1 MNGSRLTDFS
11 IDHILSS
18 GFPRSAGSSA
28 QKTPGTTFPPGEAFF
43 RRVPGG
49 VCSAR
54 PGGPGLRSYGG
65 FRPDLV
71 PPDLS
76 YYPPDLSFYPAGL
89 TFYPRHQT
97 SHPGPMF
104 LTGPAAGRP
113 VTRSRT
119 VFTPGQT
126 QLLQRL
132 FLLTDY
138 PAADARAS
146 LAADSGLTEETVR
159 VWFKNRRARRKREKS
174 RTEAQPSSRGARS
187 PLDPRVPL
195 DPPRS
200 VAL

>member
-49 VCSAR
+49 VCSSGQ
-54 PGGPGLRSYGG
+54 GGPGSLLSYGG

-71 PPDLS
+71 PTDLS
-76 YYPPDLSFYPAGL
+76 VYPPDLSFYPAGL

-97 SHPGPMF
+97 SHPGP
-104 LTGPAAGRP
+104 AVGRP
-113 VTRSRT
+113 DARSRT

-126 QLLQRL
+126 QLLQQL

-146 LAADSGLTEETVR
+146 LAADSGITEETVR

-174 RTEAQPSSRGARS
+174 RKTEAQPSSRGARS

-195 DPPRS
+195 
-200 VAL
+200 